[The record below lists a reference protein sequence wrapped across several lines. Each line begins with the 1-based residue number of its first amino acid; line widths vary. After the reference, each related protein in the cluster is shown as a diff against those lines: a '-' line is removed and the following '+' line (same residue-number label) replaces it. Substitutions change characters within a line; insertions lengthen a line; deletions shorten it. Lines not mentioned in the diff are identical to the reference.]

1 MYDQRAPS
9 MIPKP
14 RNSQAASVNGRV
26 LRIHSDPSR
35 RVISAPIAN
44 ANGTANSV

>member
-1 MYDQRAPS
+1 M
-9 MIPKP
+9 P

-26 LRIHSDPSR
+26 SRIHSASRR